1 MIPRPNPDFPARR
14 RRHAAPHGCDT
25 FIFVALEAYA
35 VLVAAIAA
43 VGIAVDRRR
52 HPDLEP

>member
-1 MIPRPNPDFPARR
+1 MDA
-14 RRHAAPHGCDT
+14 DT

-35 VLVAAIAA
+35 VLVAVIAA

-52 HPDLEP
+52 HPEPER

>member
-1 MIPRPNPDFPARR
+1 MDA
-14 RRHAAPHGCDT
+14 DT

-52 HPDLEP
+52 HPDLERLSSRPGMR